1 MNGEA
6 SCFAGCRGQS
16 VRLTKKPPQA
26 GTGILPCVRH
36 LVLVAQVSVCMSGS
50 VTSMGRTPCI
60 PALK

>member
-6 SCFAGCRGQS
+6 SCFAGCRRQS

-50 VTSMGRTPCI
+50 VTSTGRTPCI